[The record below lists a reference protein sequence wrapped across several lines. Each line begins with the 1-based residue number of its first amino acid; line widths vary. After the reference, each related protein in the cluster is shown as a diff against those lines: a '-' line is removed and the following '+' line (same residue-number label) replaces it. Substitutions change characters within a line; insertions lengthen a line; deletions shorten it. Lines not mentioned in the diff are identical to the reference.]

1 MATFDFEGE
10 RITVIEQ
17 HALELGELAFMRERF
32 GVEGLVDL
40 ERGMANM
47 EPDAWRAI
55 LTASVRRVHA
65 DVPLDH
71 DGIDSV
77 AVLPL
82 IEAMN
87 AERDERRAAAAGGD
101 RPTGRKSRAR
111 SGTSS

>member
-10 RITVIEQ
+10 AITVADS
-17 HALELGELAFMRERF
+17 HTLELGELAFMRERF

-47 EPDAWRAI
+47 EPAAWRAI
-55 LTASVRRVHA
+55 LVASVRRVHREVA
-65 DVPLDH
+65 PEHEALDA
-71 DGIDSV
+71 V

-82 IEAMN
+82 VEKMN
-87 AERDERRAAAAGGD
+87 EERAVAAGGGD

-111 SGTSS
+111 SGTSD

>member
-10 RITVIEQ
+10 KITIALS
-17 HALELGELAFMRERF
+17 HSLELGELAVMRERF

-55 LTASVRRVHA
+55 LIVSVRRVHP
-65 DVPLDH
+65 DVALDH
-71 DGIDSV
+71 EGIDAV

-82 IEAMN
+82 IEKMN
-87 AERDERRAAAAGGD
+87 EERAAVAEGGD

-111 SGTSS
+111 SGTSG